1 MTEELVE
8 LQTQLAFQDH
18 TIATLNEA
26 LASQQKQLDVLRL
39 ELEYNFLK
47 IALEKE
53 NNMFESIRRQHER
66 KCASIVDQLTKK
78 FFELTTAKIN
88 AKRYFK
94 ERGGENH
101 E

>member
-1 MTEELVE
+1 MK
-8 LQTQLAFQDH
+8 DSK
-18 TIATLNEA
+18 NP
-26 LASQQKQLDVLRL
+26 DVLRL

-66 KCASIVDQLTKK
+66 KCASIADQLTKK
-78 FFELTTAKIN
+78 FFELTNAKID
-88 AKRYFK
+88 AKRYLK
-94 ERGGENH
+94 ERAGENH

>member
-39 ELEYNFLK
+39 ELKLLREK
-47 IALEKE
+47 MGDLEDRVETGPVANEKPP
-53 NNMFESIRRQHER
+53 H
-66 KCASIVDQLTKK
+66 
-78 FFELTTAKIN
+78 
-88 AKRYFK
+88 Y
-94 ERGGENH
+94 
-101 E
+101 